1 MKMQLGLNLLKKQ
14 GKGVSMKNNVNKKIL
29 FSILLFFLTGTLFA
43 LGKPKF
49 DLKSLFTKPDLAAL
63 YSELPETTPVVAI
76 LPPESTSGVDEA
88 FLEELFQEIIY
99 NMIVDGNFKPGAINK
114 WLAATYG
121 NKKIKSIFELV
132 RDLGRYQLPSFFYG
146 LCKSSVYRI
155 GEKYVI
161 NISIYS
167 LTKNGYPISAVRVI
181 DSSMELHNAVK
192 WALKDL
198 SMLTIQKQ
206 LNAPHVVFA
215 PFDIQC
221 TTLIEQN
228 SGIFDF
234 VSTPYSNQLDIEIKT
249 TDDFYSNLLAYQAQ
263 IPGLFNA
270 SIINP
275 VKDVIST
282 GSDVNPKD
290 MKQYADYLV
299 KGTVILSNKY
309 DVIRIQLIST
319 TTGEPVKTF
328 NYVSKTL
335 SVEEL
340 FTINFTCVS
349 DICKTILPPDNFVV
363 IPSISQKDSSYYFND
378 MYAGTKKIEN
388 IPVKSGKII
397 IYTGD
402 IYTSDITKNPN
413 RNSKNSNN
421 DIYIYSENDKIQI
434 FKGREGEY
442 VWNLLEK

>member
-1 MKMQLGLNLLKKQ
+1 
-14 GKGVSMKNNVNKKIL
+14 MKNNVNKKIL

-263 IPGLFNA
+263 ISGLFNA
-270 SIINP
+270 SLINP
-275 VKDVIST
+275 LKEIITTT
-282 GSDVNPKD
+282 GSNVNATD
-290 MKQYADYLV
+290 LKQHADYLV

-309 DVIRIQLIST
+309 DIIKIYLINT
-319 TTGEPVKTF
+319 TNGETVGTF
-328 NYVSKTL
+328 NYISKTL
-335 SVEEL
+335 SVQEL
-340 FTINFTCVS
+340 FSINYACIS
-349 DICKTILPPDNFVV
+349 DFCKTLLSPEEYVI
-363 IPSISQKDSSYYFND
+363 IPSLAQKDCSYYLND
-378 MYAGTKKIEN
+378 MYAGSNKLEN
-388 IPVKSGKII
+388 IPVKTGKIT

-402 IYTSDITKNPN
+402 SYASNITRNPN
-413 RNSKNSNN
+413 RNSKDNINDVYIFTENN
-421 DIYIYSENDKIQI
+421 KIQI